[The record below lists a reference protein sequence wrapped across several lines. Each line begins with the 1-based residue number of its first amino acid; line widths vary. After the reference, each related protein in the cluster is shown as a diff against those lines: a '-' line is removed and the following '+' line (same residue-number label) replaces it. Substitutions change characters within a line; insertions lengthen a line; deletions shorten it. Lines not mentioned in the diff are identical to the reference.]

1 MSLMYL
7 SLIYYLNKLV
17 VLLGYV
23 NSGIN

>member
-1 MSLMYL
+1 MYR